1 MLRINQ
7 LLAAAKLASGNVVL
21 HTCDHH
27 RNDSKW
33 LGHAGDFRRHPDL
46 HDLSL
51 DLAETGL
58 QRSITGA
65 LGDQDAGWKRQ
76 GIDDGADPQKELLHA
91 PAHSGTDHRLAQL
104 DLSLC
109 KFGFGGSFLRW

>member
-76 GIDDGADPQKELLHA
+76 GIDDVADPQKNCSTRPLT
-91 PAHSGTDHRLAQL
+91 PARITVLPSST
-104 DLSLC
+104 
-109 KFGFGGSFLRW
+109 